1 MISTRTRST
10 EPEIMDDM
18 NLEGSELTDA
28 LDKIAWINRI
38 LGGNR
43 VTING
48 IEQLLRNKNQKEIH
62 IVDLGCGNGDMLRTI
77 KIWAEKRNLN
87 VRLTGIDGNQ
97 ASINHAIKL
106 SDSSIRYSCSDF
118 LQVVPDE
125 PIDIVICTLTLHH
138 FEDEL
143 LLEVLRKYYE
153 KANVGL
159 VINDLHRSK
168 QAYYLFTAL
177 AVVFRLNRMSKSD
190 GLVSILR
197 GFKKAD
203 FLRYAKQLNFTKF
216 SICWKWA
223 YRYQWIIYK
232 T

>member
-1 MISTRTRST
+1 MISTRTRSS

-18 NLEGSELTDA
+18 LLEGAELTDA
-28 LDKIAWINRI
+28 LDKIAWINQI

-48 IEQLLRNKNQKEIH
+48 IEQLLQNKNLKEIH

-77 KIWAEKRNLN
+77 KTWATKRGIN

-97 ASINHAIKL
+97 ATINHAVKL
-106 SDSSIRYSCSDF
+106 SDNTIRYSCADF

-153 KANVGL
+153 KVSIGL

-177 AVVFRLNRMSKSD
+177 AIVFRLNHMSKFD

-197 GFKKAD
+197 GFKKGD
-203 FLRYAKQLNFTKF
+203 FLRYARQLNFTKF
-216 SICWKWA
+216 SIRWKWS

>member
-1 MISTRTRST
+1 MINTRTRSS

-18 NLEGSELTDA
+18 QLEGKELTDA
-28 LDKIAWINRI
+28 LDKIAWINKI

-48 IEQLLRNKNQKEIH
+48 IEKLLQNKNLKEIH

-77 KIWAEKRNLN
+77 KTWATKRSIN

-97 ASINHAIKL
+97 ATINHAVKL
-106 SDSSIRYSCSDF
+106 SDNTIRYNCADF
-118 LQVVPDE
+118 LQVVPVE

-153 KANVGL
+153 KASIGL
-159 VINDLHRSK
+159 VINDLHRSRE
-168 QAYYLFTAL
+168 AYYLFTAL
-177 AVVFRLNRMSKSD
+177 AIVFRLNHMSRSD

-197 GFKKAD
+197 GFKKSD
-203 FLRYAKQLNFTKF
+203 FERYAKQLNFTKF
-216 SICWKWA
+216 SIRWKWA